1 MTSQIQAT
9 NTTSEDGKAK
19 RKRHP
24 KSTTGCTTCKA
35 RHLKCDEAKP
45 ICSRCKSGGF
55 TCEYMTAQPKPKHTV
70 AAVRPKLLPKPV
82 IPTIET
88 PPSLFRGTTQDQR
101 AFDFFC
107 SVTSPILSCHFDED
121 FWNHFLLQMSQS
133 ESTVWHSVLALGI
146 LHEQGTIDDED
157 LRLLHHRNGL
167 SHYNKAIVQL
177 TKSTE
182 PKSQSAESVLVSCI
196 IFVCVEIVL
205 GNIMGARNH
214 LQAGVEIIRSL
225 DTPGSLPTFCQSN
238 GKLLKAN
245 VVPIFDHFN
254 NQSFIYG
261 RILTPA
267 TKRVHELFDDV
278 PGTFIDYREARNYHT
293 SLLSAAHHFAVK
305 SLNTPDQD
313 SGEYA
318 QLLEEKQKLQ
328 RRIQGWADAAEELLR
343 SNRLSNYDRG
353 RISHISLSH
362 KCASMWVFSALNTDE
377 MSFDAYVHDYD
388 ALVKLSRVNLN
399 KCSVYIEKPH
409 LAGSKQ
415 NSHLLQSVSPLFVVA
430 TKCRNPTIR
439 RQALKLLRRY
449 PPSQGFWDSKLVVRV
464 VERILELEEE
474 GLEDSRDPT
483 GAIVPSEWAR
493 IQAVTV
499 NLDKTNETMMAMV
512 FQRKL
517 TIVEEQWSRG

>member
-1 MTSQIQAT
+1 MS
-9 NTTSEDGKAK
+9 
-19 RKRHP
+19 
-24 KSTTGCTTCKA
+24 
-35 RHLKCDEAKP
+35 
-45 ICSRCKSGGF
+45 
-55 TCEYMTAQPKPKHTV
+55 
-70 AAVRPKLLPKPV
+70 
-82 IPTIET
+82 TIET
-88 PPSLFRGTTQDQR
+88 PPSLVRGTTQDQR

-121 FWNHFLLQMSQS
+121 FWNYFLLQMSRS
-133 ESTVWHSVLALGI
+133 ESTVWHSVIALGT
-146 LHEQGTIDDED
+146 LHEQGTIDDDD

-167 SHYNKAIVQL
+167 SHYNKAITQL
-177 TKSTE
+177 TKFTE
-182 PKSQSAESVLVSCI
+182 PESQSAESVLVSCI

-205 GNIMGARNH
+205 GNIKGARNH
-214 LQAGVEIIRSL
+214 LQAGVEIISSL
-225 DTPGSLPTFCQSN
+225 DTPGSLPTFYQSN
-238 GKLLKAN
+238 GQLLKSN

-278 PGTFIDYREARNYHT
+278 PDTFLNYGEARNYHT

-305 SLNTPDQD
+305 SLNAPDQD
-313 SGEYA
+313 SEEYVD
-318 QLLEEKQKLQ
+318 LLEEKLNLQ
-328 RRIQGWADAAEELLR
+328 RRIQGWSDAAEELLK

-353 RISHISLSH
+353 RISHIKLSH

-377 MSFDAYVHDYD
+377 MSFDAYVYDYD

-399 KCSVYIEKPH
+399 KCSVYIETPH

-415 NSHLLQSVSPLFVVA
+415 DSHLLESVSPLFVVA

-439 RQALKLLRRY
+439 RQALTLLRRY

-464 VERILELEEE
+464 VERIVQLEE
-474 GLEDSRDPT
+474 GALENLRDPT
-483 GAIVPSEWAR
+483 GVIVPSEWAR

-499 NLDKTNETMMAMV
+499 SLDRTDDTTMTVV
-512 FQRKL
+512 FQRKS
-517 TIVEEQWSRG
+517 TVVEEQWARG